1 MNNDYIYRHVYPYEE
16 EYLRRR
22 WGSNPQAVS
31 AAPDYQSGEP
41 MDSASTKLQKNRVV
55 LKHNPTL
62 PRTLKS
68 FQYVLSIGF

>member
-31 AAPDYQSGEP
+31 AAPDYQSGELNQWTAP
-41 MDSASTKLQKNRVV
+41 PQNYKK
-55 LKHNPTL
+55 
-62 PRTLKS
+62 
-68 FQYVLSIGF
+68 IGLC